1 MRSIRTTLSASA
13 LALSAIFAGW
23 QVSAQEQ
30 GGTVVITTTPE
41 PSTITNALS
50 SAPTTAEV
58 ATKIFDGL
66 LEYDQDLNPK
76 PSLAESWDVS
86 EDGKTV
92 TFKLREGVKWH
103 DGEPLTSADVQ
114 FSLMEVVKLYH
125 PRGKGNLGPVNSIDT
140 PDDLTVVMHL
150 DHPYVPLLRGLSSLE
165 SPIVPK
171 HIYAGTDFRNNAA
184 VNKPIGTGPY
194 KFVDWVKGSHI
205 RLERNPDYWRDGKP
219 YLDSL
224 IFRFILMPK

>member
-92 TFKLREGVKWH
+92 TFKLREGVK
-103 DGEPLTSADVQ
+103 
-114 FSLMEVVKLYH
+114 
-125 PRGKGNLGPVNSIDT
+125 
-140 PDDLTVVMHL
+140 
-150 DHPYVPLLRGLSSLE
+150 
-165 SPIVPK
+165 
-171 HIYAGTDFRNNAA
+171 
-184 VNKPIGTGPY
+184 
-194 KFVDWVKGSHI
+194 
-205 RLERNPDYWRDGKP
+205 
-219 YLDSL
+219 
-224 IFRFILMPK
+224 